1 MKVTHY
7 MNITMSK
14 TVPNHPK
21 KESGLQFIDVETQE
35 RLIAP
40 RKRSIII
47 GRTDSELPVD
57 IDTTPVGGF
66 RKSVS
71 RQHLQV
77 QASSSGFF
85 AFDVSSYGSA
95 INGKPMQYQK
105 PYPLSDGDQLLL
117 GGLHLKVQI
126 NN

>member
-1 MKVTHY
+1 MTTLFF
-7 MNITMSK
+7 NCRPLS
-14 TVPNHPK
+14 PK
-21 KESGLQFIDVETQE
+21 EEAGLQFIHVETQE

-47 GRTDSELPVD
+47 GRADSDFRVD

-71 RQHLQV
+71 RQHLQI
-77 QASSSGFF
+77 QASSSGYF

-95 INGKPMQYQK
+95 INGQPMQHQK

-126 NN
+126 YN